1 MQEVRL
7 GALALDVV
15 VTDFIEFQCGNARAD
30 VFADFHEGSG
40 RDPAGFLHDLQFPG
54 RFQNDHPLSLQSGFD
69 AVEDL
74 FDGADAV
81 HFGELAGRF
90 IVTFQRLGLIVID
103 L

>member
-1 MQEVRL
+1 MQEIRFR
-7 GALALDVV
+7 AFPFDVIV
-15 VTDFIEFQCGNARAD
+15 ADLIEFQCGNSGLH

-54 RFQNDHPLSLQSGFD
+54 RFQNDHALGLQGSFD

-74 FDGADAV
+74 FDGADTV
-81 HFGELAGRF
+81 HFGELSGRF